1 MSLMSPMPIF
11 AIIANLRTIFYQ
23 DAETLSAGTENGRP
37 DAYHGAALK
46 YFCHVVCH
54 FYSRLI
60 LFVVNAVIL

>member
-37 DAYHGAALK
+37 DAYHGAA
-46 YFCHVVCH
+46 
-54 FYSRLI
+54 
-60 LFVVNAVIL
+60 FVYGDVEIVAHTHRQFGEIG